1 MTLKIKYSLFI
12 FLLLITFIICANFSF
27 AAGSLPALD
36 NSAKKDVKVILEG
49 CNPESGQDNH
59 EHKEG
64 EKDEHISQDH
74 EKLELFHAEYYSMP
88 WRSKQTQNDLWYIM
102 IFLAA
107 VNFFFLIIFRRKMRS
122 KYKIG
127 KGK

>member
-1 MTLKIKYSLFI
+1 MNLKRKYSLFI
-12 FLLLITFIICANFSF
+12 FLLFITFIICANFSF
-27 AAGSLPALD
+27 ADSSRPALG
-36 NSAKKDVKVILEG
+36 NSAKKDVKVVSG
-49 CNPESGQDNH
+49 VRNPEIGHDHN
-59 EHKEG
+59 EHKES

-88 WRSKQTQNDLWYIM
+88 WRSRQTQNDLWYIM

-107 VNFFFLIIFRRKMRS
+107 VNFFFLIIFRKKMRS

-127 KGK
+127 KGR

>member
-1 MTLKIKYSLFI
+1 MTLKIEHRFFI
-12 FLLLITFIICANFSF
+12 FLLLIIFIICADCSF
-27 AAGSLPALD
+27 AAGSPPALG
-36 NSAKKDVKVILEG
+36 NSAKKDVKVISKDR
-49 CNPESGQDNH
+49 NPESGHDLNEH
-59 EHKEG
+59 EEG
-64 EKDEHISQDH
+64 EKGEHISQEH

-102 IFLAA
+102 IFLAV
-107 VNFFFLIIFRRKMRS
+107 VNFFFLIIIRRKMRS

>member
-1 MTLKIKYSLFI
+1 MNLKRKYGLFI
-12 FLLLITFIICANFSF
+12 FSLFITFIICANFSF
-27 AAGSLPALD
+27 AAGSPPALG
-36 NSAKKDVKVILEG
+36 NSDKKEVKVISQ
-49 CNPESGQDNH
+49 NRNSESGHENH
-59 EHKEG
+59 KHKEG

-88 WRSKQTQNDLWYIM
+88 WRSKQTQKDLWYIM

-107 VNFFFLIIFRRKMRS
+107 VNFFFLIIIRRKMRS

-127 KGK
+127 KGR